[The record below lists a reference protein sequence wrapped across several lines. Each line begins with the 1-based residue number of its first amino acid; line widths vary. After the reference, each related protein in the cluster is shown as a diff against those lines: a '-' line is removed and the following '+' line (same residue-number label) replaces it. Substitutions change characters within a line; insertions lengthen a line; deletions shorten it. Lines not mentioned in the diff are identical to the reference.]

1 MGYRR
6 SWKQI
11 VLSSSLLLVATPKP
25 AFAVDLVLNHRI
37 SAALANEAVAAVVS
51 TCAVRGYTESA
62 TLVDIDGVPEA
73 TLRGDGA
80 GVHTQESASDKAYT
94 SVSLKIDTLTLK
106 GQVQNTVAPGGPFSK
121 LPHLLLFGG
130 GVVIKLGS
138 ETIGAIG
145 AAGAPG
151 DKIDDACAH
160 AGLDKIKDRLVP

>member
-11 VLSSSLLLVATPKP
+11 VLSSSLLLVATAKP

-37 SAALANEAVAAVVS
+37 SAPLANEAVAAVVS
-51 TCAVRGYTESA
+51 TCAVKGYTESA

-106 GQVQNTVAPGGPFSK
+106 GQVQNTVAPGDRSRNCLIFCCSAVASSSSWDLRPLAQSAP
-121 LPHLLLFGG
+121 LERR
-130 GVVIKLGS
+130 
-138 ETIGAIG
+138 ETRSTT
-145 AAGAPG
+145 PV
-151 DKIDDACAH
+151 
-160 AGLDKIKDRLVP
+160 LTRV